1 MPLVPGEVLGD
12 HHGLVQDLKVHPGVS
27 HPVEQ
32 LVGVPDGGVAVVGV
46 DVHGTAGL
54 LLDVPPNGPQ
64 ALLQAEEDLVLKG
77 PEAEQTTITVEDD
90 KKKTYVTSGMSKLSR
105 SERKIVSKIL
115 SIVTE
120 IAPKDIAEQII
131 EKINQSCL
139 LLFLANGR
147 TAGIDPG
154 LCRYCPCQH

>member
-1 MPLVPGEVLGD
+1 MESVMAKTTTNTKNFNGAEK
-12 HHGLVQDLKVHPGVS
+12 LK
-27 HPVEQ
+27 
-32 LVGVPDGGVAVVGV
+32 
-46 DVHGTAGL
+46 
-54 LLDVPPNGPQ
+54 
-64 ALLQAEEDLVLKG
+64 K
-77 PEAEQTTITVEDD
+77 EAEQTTITVEDD

-147 TAGIDPG
+147 TAWIDLG